1 MVIILFRCVS
11 LYYYYFFSSVSL
23 FLPILFPILYLH
35 LFVEV
40 IFMTNHRI
48 TNEAI
53 IRADGTLHGLFVFVR
68 ETEMGIRLSAF
79 TGRTPTHSHAISRS
93 LACLAGITR
102 NAHGSQFEFRSV
114 EG

>member
-1 MVIILFRCVS
+1 
-11 LYYYYFFSSVSL
+11 
-23 FLPILFPILYLH
+23 
-35 LFVEV
+35 
-40 IFMTNHRI
+40 MTNHRI
-48 TNEAI
+48 TNEPI
-53 IRADGTLHGLFVFVR
+53 IRADGTDFTWILFVFVR
-68 ETEMGIRLSAF
+68 ETEMGTRLSAF